1 MVLNLPSIGG
11 VVKKY
16 KKSWC
21 ILKCNYFFHH
31 ICMTSTSNAGRTN
44 KRVFSKL
51 KQLKSPAYKSF
62 HTLSV
67 SITISLI
74 KYIRN
79 LCLPRNG
86 SKTAICYHEK
96 KTATTPK
103 HYITPAR
110 FKFSMSLL
118 KCIFFLRYPYLFK
131 YSFISFVII
140 CRIERLWRHEAKTK
154 N

>member
-1 MVLNLPSIGG
+1 
-11 VVKKY
+11 
-16 KKSWC
+16 
-21 ILKCNYFFHH
+21 
-31 ICMTSTSNAGRTN
+31 MTSTSNAGRTN

-67 SITISLI
+67 SITISFI

-86 SKTAICYHEK
+86 SQTAICYHEK

-154 N
+154 KLIKFLARSCCLIWRSKKVKKDKRRQRQKCCWC